1 MKETLLLFLI
11 IFAFNAVPAWLKKR
25 KMKTEG
31 TKEQPQRTEPEESKD
46 ASGAPPSLQDLIR
59 KFNERQK
66 EFKPD
71 GDDSAGADSEDDEH
85 GGSDSREEADENPDD
100 DKSEEI
106 DTAKRIPDAYR
117 RAEAEAAK
125 RPSPVEAQRDVHG
138 THSADALREES
149 SLIEAHRKAELA
161 RKEAEVEAA
170 AKLAK
175 AEAEKAAA
183 AEIGAKVPE
192 HLRPVP
198 SAAPNA
204 ALRNFKL
211 DVQEA
216 RRGFLWAKVI
226 DDPRFRR
233 RNPFQRVRCP
243 R

>member
-11 IFAFNAVPAWLKKR
+11 IFALNAVPAWLKKR

-31 TKEQPQRTEPEESKD
+31 TKEEPQRAEPKESND
-46 ASGAPPSLQDLIR
+46 SPGAPPSLQDLIR

-71 GDDSAGADSEDDEH
+71 GDDSAAGT
-85 GGSDSREEADENPDD
+85 DSRNGPDENPDD

-106 DTAKRIPDAYR
+106 DTAKRIPDEYR
-117 RAEAEAAK
+117 RAETEAAK
-125 RPSPVEAQRDVHG
+125 RPSPVEAKRNVHG
-138 THSADALREES
+138 THTADALREES
-149 SLIEAHRKAELA
+149 SLIPAHPKAELA

-175 AEAEKAAA
+175 AVAEKAAA

-198 SAAPNA
+198 PAAPNA

-211 DVQEA
+211 DVHEA

-233 RNPFQRVRCP
+233 RNPFQRVR
-243 R
+243 

>member
-31 TKEQPQRTEPEESKD
+31 TKEEPQRTEPEEPKD

-71 GDDSAGADSEDDEH
+71 GDDSADADSEDDER
-85 GGSDSREEADENPDD
+85 GESDSREETDENPDD

-106 DTAKRIPDAYR
+106 DTAKRIPDEYR
-117 RAEAEAAK
+117 RAETEAAK
-125 RPSPVEAQRDVHG
+125 RPSPAEAKRDVHG

-204 ALRNFKL
+204 ALRNFKF

-233 RNPFQRVRCP
+233 RNPFQRVR
-243 R
+243 